1 MFPDTALCNAYMS
14 PQFGVTNFNAPSAT
28 VLAVSKET
36 AQFDSTQAAACLNA
50 LSNLGCGED
59 FLKEPS
65 IPTSCAAVFSGSVSE
80 SRRMHRRRGMRER
93 DHVRCRVDCDV

>member
-1 MFPDTALCNAYMS
+1 MFPDTAICNAYMS
-14 PQFGVTNFNAPSAT
+14 LQFGVTNFNAPSAA

-65 IPTSCAAVFSGSVSE
+65 IPTSCAAVLRQRVGW
-80 SRRMHRRRGMRER
+80 RRMHRRRGMRER